1 MTAPAGSVPEGGD
14 SRSQGLG
21 IRDAEQMAF
30 SARALAQS
38 HPFTQLVKR
47 LYESTM
53 EEERKAQPGDFSIW
67 AGSALTKGYCV
78 RRVEEDEA
86 GLVLTG
92 ADPQTLPDPEEV
104 DKAAVPFIAALQT
117 PDAPLDFLLSDQDLL
132 LEVLDRIIGS
142 EVRNRLDNAPTNLTS
157 RGRAEL
163 EDYLTYWVL
172 RGYALRTAELATG
185 ALTKAEQ

>member
-1 MTAPAGSVPEGGD
+1 M
-14 SRSQGLG
+14 
-21 IRDAEQMAF
+21 IRDPDQMAF

-38 HPFTQLVKR
+38 HPFTELAKR

-67 AGSALTKGYCV
+67 AGTAFTKGYCV

-92 ADPQTLPDPEEV
+92 ADADTVPTPSELDE
-104 DKAAVPFIAALQT
+104 AAVPIIKALQT
-117 PDAPLDFLLSDQDLL
+117 PDEPLDFLLGDQDSV
-132 LEVLDRIIGS
+132 LEVLDRVIGS
-142 EVRNRLDNAPTNLTS
+142 EVRNRLDNAPTDLTS
-157 RGRAEL
+157 RGRMEL
-163 EDYLTYWVL
+163 EDYLTYWVI
-172 RGYALRTAELATG
+172 RGYALRAAEMAAG

>member
-1 MTAPAGSVPEGGD
+1 M
-14 SRSQGLG
+14 

-38 HPFTQLVKR
+38 HPFTPLAKQLVDAAI
-47 LYESTM
+47 

-67 AGSALTKGYCV
+67 AASALTKGYCV

-86 GLVLTG
+86 GMVLAG
-92 ADPQTLPDPEEV
+92 ANPEALPDPSEV
-104 DKAAVPFIAALQT
+104 DGAAQPIIKALQS
-117 PDAPLDFLLSDQDLL
+117 PDAPLDFFLEDQERLV
-132 LEVLDRIIGS
+132 EVLDRIIGS
-142 EVRNRLDNAPTNLTS
+142 EVRNRLETAPTNLTS

-163 EDYLTYWVL
+163 EDYLTYWVI

>member
-1 MTAPAGSVPEGGD
+1 M
-14 SRSQGLG
+14 

-38 HPFTQLVKR
+38 HPFTELAKR
-47 LYESTM
+47 LYEVNM

-92 ADPQTLPDPEEV
+92 ASADSLPPPTELEE
-104 DKAAVPFIAALQT
+104 ATIPFIKALQT
-117 PDAPLDFLLSDQDLL
+117 PDAPLDFLLSEQDHL

-142 EVRNRLDNAPTNLTS
+142 EVRNRLDNAPTNLSS
-157 RGRAEL
+157 RGRMEL
-163 EDYLTYWVL
+163 EDYLTYWVIK
-172 RGYALRTAELATG
+172 GYAVRTAELATG
-185 ALTKAEQ
+185 ALAKAEQ